1 MTGNDI
7 PTHVSSTDS
16 ARDGARSDQRTSKES
31 PRDAGAG
38 VAPALLQNASR
49 DGCDDTPAA
58 VLSRILDD
66 LSADESAD
74 IAPDERLVIGSLD
87 EILTALVALRTDGT
101 HGTRLIEDASELFG
115 VEPSPGTVYPRL
127 HDLEADGTL
136 ERYDLVQTKQY
147 GIDDADAAASRIED
161 AMYQHLMLGL
171 FLSAALD
178 SV

>member
-7 PTHVSSTDS
+7 PTQTSSTDS
-16 ARDGARSDQRTSKES
+16 A
-31 PRDAGAG
+31 
-38 VAPALLQNASR
+38 R

-58 VLSRILDD
+58 VLSRIIDD
-66 LSADESAD
+66 LSAGEPAD

-87 EILTALVALRTDGT
+87 EILTALVALRTDGA

-161 AMYQHLMLGL
+161 AMYQHLLLGL